1 MKGVFIMRISENVL
15 FLGNGHFNHYMVG
28 QRQAALIEGG
38 MSAGISAFTQQWES
52 LKPQPEVA
60 HILALHSHFDH
71 VCGIPAFRKMFP
83 QAVVYASVDTEKLL
97 SKDKVCNAIQL
108 GDQLVSEAYFNDN
121 RISEKLPPLDTAL
134 LKIDQVVG
142 QGDVIELGSGLTL
155 QIIATPG
162 HSSCSIAAYLP
173 QDEVMFVSD
182 AAGTAISPEVI
193 APVFFQDY
201 DLYLDSLRR
210 LMNYPTKVLAVGH
223 GEVISGADQV
233 QSFYQ
238 RSIQSAEDA
247 FKEIKNKLMAGV
259 SEEELASQLYDQYMM
274 GGLADY
280 PKPVMLISL
289 GQLIKNVAQRI

>member
-1 MKGVFIMRISENVL
+1 MRISENVL
-15 FLGNGHFNHYMVG
+15 LLGNGHFNHYIVG
-28 QRQAALIEGG
+28 QRQAALIECG
-38 MSAGISAFTQQWES
+38 MSAGIPAFTQQWES
-52 LKPQPEVA
+52 LKTQPEIL

-71 VCGIPAFRKMFP
+71 VCGIPAFRKIFP
-83 QAVVYASVDTEKLL
+83 QAVVCASAGTEKLL
-97 SKDKVCNAIQL
+97 SKDKVCNAVQL
-108 GDQLVSEAYFNDN
+108 GDQLVSEVYFNDN
-121 RISEKLPPLDTAL
+121 RISEKLSPLDTAL
-134 LKIDQVVG
+134 LKIDQVIG

-173 QDEVMFVSD
+173 EEEVMFVSD

-201 DLYLDSLRR
+201 DLYLDSLRK
-210 LMNYPTKVLAVGH
+210 LIDYPTKILALGH
-223 GEVISGADQV
+223 GDVIIGTDQV
-233 QSFYQ
+233 QNFYR
-238 RSIQSAEDA
+238 RSLQSAEDA
-247 FKEIKNKLMAGV
+247 FEAVKNKLMAGA
-259 SEEELASQLYDQYMM
+259 SEEEVASQLYDQYMM